1 MEKIINWITDF
12 LKNDNEKS
20 SRRLAFISN
29 STQFGLMVFIAFIYL
44 LVKNEFKWLFDLL
57 ESFKWYVLG
66 LGGFV
71 IVDYL
76 KPFKKNDDK
85 ID

>member
-1 MEKIINWITDF
+1 MQKIIDWITEF

-29 STQFGLMVFIAFIYL
+29 SAQFGLMVFIAFIYL
-44 LVKNEFKWLFDLL
+44 LIKNEFKWLFDLL
-57 ESFKWYVLG
+57 ESYKWYVLA

-85 ID
+85 SD